1 MTAIIKHQFQKYEIA
16 QRSKDSYV
24 NLTHM
29 CSTAGK
35 QVNDYLRLDSTK
47 EYMNALSGVT
57 GIPVVVDSATVPALV
72 NRTSKGTWA
81 HPEVAI
87 DCAQWVSVD
96 LRIWANRTLV
106 QILTAQKLPAPVEPK
121 ALPAVPEMS
130 KRNQARKLV
139 DQQAM
144 TSGMQHSR
152 LWVQAYHEL
161 EYCFGYPTCQGSAYA
176 IAKSRAKNKLEKIEK
191 DGQIDNLL
199 AVMHKLWG

>member
-24 NLTHM
+24 NLTQM
-29 CSTAGK
+29 CGTAGK
-35 QVNDYLRLDSTK
+35 LVADYLRLDSTN
-47 EYMNALSGVT
+47 EYLSALSTVM
-57 GIPVVVDSATVPALV
+57 GIPIVVDSATVPALV

-106 QILTAQKLPAPVEPK
+106 QILTAQKLPAPVELK

-152 LWVQAYHEL
+152 LYQQAYNEL
-161 EYCFGYPTCQGSAYA
+161 EYCFGYP

>member
-1 MTAIIKHQFQKYEIA
+1 MTAIIKHQFQDYAIG
-16 QRSKDSYV
+16 QRRKDGYV
-24 NLTHM
+24 NLTEM
-29 CSTAGK
+29 CATAGK
-35 QVNDYLRLDSTK
+35 LVADYLRMDSTN
-47 EYMNALSGVT
+47 EYLSALSAVMGFPIT
-57 GIPVVVDSATVPALV
+57 SEGKGLGLV
-72 NRTSKGTWA
+72 QVKQGGNQQQGTWA

-96 LRIWANRTLV
+96 LRIWTNRTLV
-106 QILTAQKLPAPVEPK
+106 QILTAQKLPAPVELK

-139 DQQAM
+139 DKQAM

-152 LWVQAYHEL
+152 LWVQAYNEL
-161 EYCFGYPTCQGSAYA
+161 EYCFGYP

>member
-1 MTAIIKHQFQKYEIA
+1 MTAIIKHQFQDYAIG

-24 NLTHM
+24 NLTQM
-29 CSTAGK
+29 CATAGK
-35 QVNDYLRLDSTK
+35 QVNDYLRLDSTN
-47 EYMNALSGVT
+47 EYINALSAVT
-57 GIPVVVDSATVPALV
+57 GIPVTSEGKGLGLV
-72 NRTSKGTWA
+72 QVKQGGNQQQGTWA

-106 QILTAQKLPAPVEPK
+106 QFIAAQQLPPAEPK
-121 ALPAVPEMS
+121 ALPTVPEMS

-139 DQQAM
+139 DEQA
-144 TSGMQHSR
+144 SKSRMQHSW
-152 LWVQAYHEL
+152 LYQQAYNEL
-161 EYCFGYPTCQGSAYA
+161 EYCFGYP